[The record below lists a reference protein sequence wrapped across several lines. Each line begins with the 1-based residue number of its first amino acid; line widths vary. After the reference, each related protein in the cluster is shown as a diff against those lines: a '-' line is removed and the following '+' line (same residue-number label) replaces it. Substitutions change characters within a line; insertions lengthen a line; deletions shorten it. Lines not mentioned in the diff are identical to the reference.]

1 MPNLA
6 HQRNEDLRFETST
19 LTGPPEYRSV
29 RLIFKTIIWFSVVL
43 FLIAQDRGVLDRV
56 NASLSG
62 DELNIDTILLAQELL
77 DRAKNLCENHED
89 KCRQLGELAAQRD
102 FGD

>member
-62 DELNIDTILLAQELL
+62 DELNIDTILQAQELL

-89 KCRQLGELAAQRD
+89 KCLQLGELAAKRE